1 MFYHRSSHHT
11 LPEEMVYISE
21 EGRGVLLY
29 IDPAT
34 NEGKAFP
41 VLPVEAARQHRNAY
55 PSSTIGPLQGYHQIT
70 PGAVRTHLARFER
83 ATWLEEAAQ
92 MLEEFRAALQYAED
106 REGIRAS

>member
-11 LPEEMVYISE
+11 LPEEMVFVADD
-21 EGRGVLLY
+21 GRGVLLS
-29 IDPAT
+29 IDPTT

-55 PSSTIGPLQGYHQIT
+55 PSSTVGPLQGYYEIT

-83 ATWLEEAAQ
+83 AVWQAEAAE
-92 MLEEFRAALQYAED
+92 MLDEFRAALQYVEE
-106 REGIRAS
+106 REGVRAS